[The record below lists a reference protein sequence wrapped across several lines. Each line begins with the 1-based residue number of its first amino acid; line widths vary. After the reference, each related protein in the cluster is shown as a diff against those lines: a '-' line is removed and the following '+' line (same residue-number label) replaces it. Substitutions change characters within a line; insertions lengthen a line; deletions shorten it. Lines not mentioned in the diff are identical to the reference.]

1 MSVVVVGANHR
12 TAPLDLL
19 ERMVVTGDRLPKFLH
34 DLSAASDLSEA
45 AVLATCNR
53 TEVYVVAERFH
64 GAYGQVRDFFSD
76 LTYLPPDLFADSL
89 YVHYDEAAVRHLFE
103 VTAGLDSAVP
113 GEHEILGQVR
123 QAWEVAREE
132 GTARRTLNH
141 LFRHAVEV
149 GKRARTETRIARH
162 VTSVSQ
168 AAVLLAG
175 GMSGAADDESLSDSA
190 SRLAGRRTLLVGA
203 GSMARGMAS
212 FLADAGVAEL
222 VIANRTG
229 SRATELADSILDRLA
244 GTSDEPTTSVRG
256 GGLDLVDAH
265 LRDADVL
272 LTATNASGAVVTVDQ
287 VRRALEGRDRPLT
300 VVDVGVPRD
309 VDPAV
314 SELDGV
320 ELLDMDDVAAMTE
333 ANLARRHAEVDAVRA
348 IVEEELGRYEASTN
362 AREVTPVVRAL
373 REQAEQLRLAEL
385 QRYASRLEGLT
396 AEQRDAVEA
405 LTRGVLA
412 KVLHSPT
419 VRLKEAAGSAR
430 GDRLADSVRD
440 LFDLG

>member
-1 MSVVVVGANHR
+1 
-12 TAPLDLL
+12 
-19 ERMVVTGDRLPKFLH
+19 
-34 DLSAASDLSEA
+34 
-45 AVLATCNR
+45 
-53 TEVYVVAERFH
+53 
-64 GAYGQVRDFFSD
+64 
-76 LTYLPPDLFADSL
+76 
-89 YVHYDEAAVRHLFE
+89 
-103 VTAGLDSAVP
+103 
-113 GEHEILGQVR
+113 
-123 QAWEVAREE
+123 
-132 GTARRTLNH
+132 
-141 LFRHAVEV
+141 
-149 GKRARTETRIARH
+149 
-162 VTSVSQ
+162 
-168 AAVLLAG
+168 
-175 GMSGAADDESLSDSA
+175 
-190 SRLAGRRTLLVGA
+190 
-203 GSMARGMAS
+203 SMARGMAS

-229 SRATELADSILDRLA
+229 SRAAELADSILDRLA

>member
-1 MSVVVVGANHR
+1 M
-12 TAPLDLL
+12 
-19 ERMVVTGDRLPKFLH
+19 
-34 DLSAASDLSEA
+34 
-45 AVLATCNR
+45 
-53 TEVYVVAERFH
+53 
-64 GAYGQVRDFFSD
+64 
-76 LTYLPPDLFADSL
+76 
-89 YVHYDEAAVRHLFE
+89 
-103 VTAGLDSAVP
+103 
-113 GEHEILGQVR
+113 
-123 QAWEVAREE
+123 
-132 GTARRTLNH
+132 
-141 LFRHAVEV
+141 
-149 GKRARTETRIARH
+149 
-162 VTSVSQ
+162 
-168 AAVLLAG
+168 
-175 GMSGAADDESLSDSA
+175 
-190 SRLAGRRTLLVGA
+190 
-203 GSMARGMAS
+203 
-212 FLADAGVAEL
+212 
-222 VIANRTG
+222 
-229 SRATELADSILDRLA
+229 
-244 GTSDEPTTSVRG
+244 
-256 GGLDLVDAH
+256 
-265 LRDADVL
+265 
-272 LTATNASGAVVTVDQ
+272 
-287 VRRALEGRDRPLT
+287 
-300 VVDVGVPRD
+300 VDVGVRD

-314 SELDGV
+314 ELDGV